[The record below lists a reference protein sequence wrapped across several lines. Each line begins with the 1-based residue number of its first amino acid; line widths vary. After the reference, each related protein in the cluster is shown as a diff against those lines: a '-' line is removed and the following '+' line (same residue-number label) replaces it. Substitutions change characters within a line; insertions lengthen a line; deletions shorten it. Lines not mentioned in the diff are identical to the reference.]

1 MRASKPSFSAV
12 AVAAILR
19 LVGPRDAS
27 SHVMQTR
34 SADGIIDGCHA
45 PPARQELPFIY
56 MLRQVD
62 R

>member
-1 MRASKPSFSAV
+1 MRASKLSCCAV

-19 LVGPRDAS
+19 LVSTRVAL
-27 SHVMQTR
+27 SHAMQPH

-45 PPARQELPFIY
+45 PPARQEMRFDST
-56 MLRQVD
+56 LRRDD

>member
-12 AVAAILR
+12 TVAAALR
-19 LVGPRDAS
+19 LVSTRVAS
-27 SHVMQTR
+27 SHAVLPH

-45 PPARQELPFIY
+45 PPARQEMRFDST
-56 MLRQVD
+56 LRGDD